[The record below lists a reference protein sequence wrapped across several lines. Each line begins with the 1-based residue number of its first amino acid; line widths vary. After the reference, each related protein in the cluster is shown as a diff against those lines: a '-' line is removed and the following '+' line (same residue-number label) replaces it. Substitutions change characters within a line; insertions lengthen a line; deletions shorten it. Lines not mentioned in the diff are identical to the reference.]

1 MNSRRALTGVEIA
14 LVLAVLGV
22 GTWLFA
28 PKLLPGASK
37 RAAESVAT
45 SRELIAAKDAPA
57 AANAASLTVIT
68 RALADV
74 PDSPSTRFIANEVP
88 IMLARS
94 PAPDP
99 MELLAAEKRRVA
111 FIEGQLDEQR
121 RLTAVAM
128 KDSASLVA
136 RVAKAEAAKQA
147 SDQAIVAAAA
157 AERARTLQLA
167 GMALVALIVAGA
179 WLWLKFNSIG
189 IPSIGK
195 LATDLRAGIN
205 PIEALS
211 NIVDQRHHDR
221 VQKLVKL
228 ATPLP

>member
-14 LVLAVLGV
+14 LVLALLGV
-22 GTWLFA
+22 GTWWAA
-28 PKLLPGASK
+28 PHLLPGAAK
-37 RAAESVAT
+37 RAEKSVAT
-45 SRELIAAKDAPA
+45 SRELIAAKDAPG

-74 PDSPSTRFIANEVP
+74 PDSPATRFIANEVP

-111 FIEGQLDEQR
+111 FMEGRLDEQR
-121 RLTAVAM
+121 LLTAAAL
-128 KDSASLVA
+128 KDSAAMIA

-147 SDQAIVAAAA
+147 SDQALVSAAAA
-157 AERARTLQLA
+157 AHARTLQLA
-167 GMALVALIVAGA
+167 GMALVALLLAAG
-179 WLWLKFNSIG
+179 WVCLKINSVG
-189 IPSIGK
+189 IPSLGK
-195 LATDLRAGIN
+195 LAVDLRGGTN

-211 NIVDQRHHDR
+211 NIVDQRHHAQI
-221 VQKLVKL
+221 QKIVKL
-228 ATPLP
+228 AADLK

>member
-14 LVLAVLGV
+14 IVLAVLGV
-22 GTWLFA
+22 GIWLFA
-28 PKLLPGASK
+28 PKLLPGAAK
-37 RAAESVAT
+37 RAEKSVTT

-121 RLTAVAM
+121 RLTAMAM
-128 KDSASLVA
+128 KDSANLVA
-136 RVAKAEAAKQA
+136 RVAKAEAAKLA
-147 SDQAIVAAAA
+147 SDQAIVSAAA
-157 AERARTLQLA
+157 AERARTLQFI
-167 GMALVALIVAGA
+167 GMSLVALIVAGA

-195 LATDLRAGIN
+195 LAYDLRAGTN

-221 VQKLVKL
+221 VQRLVKL
-228 ATPLP
+228 AAPLP